1 MEIPNPSQFNG
12 GNNNFRSIN
21 KYYPEFA
28 NFIMCN
34 YPDDIKWL
42 EKLYWYYHG
51 IKDYPKCPV
60 CGKRLRFYNFTI
72 GYQKYCSAKC
82 SNSAPEK
89 IKKTKDICQEKY
101 GGMGASSPEI
111 RRRMAKTSQER
122 YGVDN
127 PILAEE
133 SRRKSK
139 AAILEKY
146 GGFGNASEKMRKT
159 YKATMI
165 ERYGVENIMQNKE
178 HLEKMQQNNLRK
190 YGVKSTWQLPHAIQS
205 HVEYHHQMTY
215 KNHPDIIGHD
225 ENGNWICKCPHPDTC
240 NKCQEKQFAIDKL
253 LYRGRKKD
261 GTEICPVLLP
271 KGEANIKNT
280 TIELF
285 VQKILEDCNIEFE
298 TSNRKV
304 IVPKELDIYIPS
316 KNIAIEVNGLYWHN
330 IDHKAKEDHLTKY
343 QMCKTKNVRL
353 ISIWEDWQKL
363 CPVLVEDIIKKSL
376 GIYNS
381 PNEDNLSTRII
392 LPGTARKFMEAN
404 SLNHIRVDPTYKCI
418 GLYDGPDLISVLVS
432 SGSDIITWCD
442 KIGIGGINTFKYLFD
457 FLRNNKGS
465 DPNEY
470 TYMTSNDIFIYDMFL
485 KECGFIQCEDNILE
499 PIIVNFEDF
508 SRETL
513 SEIPDYNMTI
523 FDSGK
528 TKWIYN
534 K

>member
-1 MEIPNPSQFNG
+1 MRTPDPLKFNKS
-12 GNNNFRSIN
+12 NIAYNSIN

-28 NFIMCN
+28 QYLLDRF
-34 YPDDIKWL
+34 PEDLKWT
-42 EKLYWYYHG
+42 ERMYWYYNN
-51 IKDYPKCPV
+51 IKDYPKCPI
-60 CGKRLRFYNFTI
+60 CGNKLRFYNFTI

-89 IKKTKDICQEKY
+89 IQKTKNICHEKY
-101 GGMGASSPEI
+101 GGMGMSSEILKSRAEKTCREKYGVSNAFHSEEI
-111 RRRMAKTSQER
+111 RK
-122 YGVDN
+122 
-127 PILAEE
+127 
-133 SRRKSK
+133 K
-139 AAILEKY
+139 AQNTILERH
-146 GGFGNASEKMRKT
+146 GGFGNANKEAQRK
-159 YKATMI
+159 YKETMI
-165 ERYGVENIMQNKE
+165 KRYGVENIMQNEE
-178 HLEKMQQNNLRK
+178 HKEKMQQNNLRK
-190 YGVKSTWQLPHAIQS
+190 YGVRSTWQLPQAIKA

-215 KNHPDIIGHD
+215 RNHPDVVGHD
-225 ENGNWICKCPHPDTC
+225 EEGNWICRCSHPDTC
-240 NKCQEKQFAIDKL
+240 NKCQEKQFVIHKL
-253 LYRGRKKD
+253 VYQWRKNGGCEMCTKLMPHRE
-261 GTEICPVLLP
+261 GL
-271 KGEANIKNT
+271 IKNT
-280 TIELF
+280 TTELF

-304 IVPKELDIYIPS
+304 IGPKELDIYIPS

-330 IDHKAKEDHLTKY
+330 IDHKAKEDHLIKY
-343 QMCKTKNVRL
+343 QMCKTRNVRL
-353 ISIWEDWQKL
+353 ISIWEDWQKSYPGL
-363 CPVLVEDIIKKSL
+363 IEDLVKKSID
-376 GIYNS
+376 IYDTPDKN
-381 PNEDNLSTRII
+381 NLITKII